1 MSITKEKLSEF
12 IQDRT
17 AYIFGKTTYGNGKK
31 AGSSGIYDPEN
42 AKIKEAIDKGLEK
55 WTKVDITKRPGY
67 GEDNETSPG
76 ELKFVDGKGI
86 EHRIYRHNEKIAS
99 PLTEGLSEYSF
110 GRIVRA
116 NIIGNSNDLTYE
128 EKALSGS
135 VGSSGGFMI
144 SEQVVAGVLDKARN
158 LACCFKAGAK
168 TFVMDAPEVRI
179 CKVKTSPQAYYRAEN
194 TEITEGSWEI
204 EDINLVAKT
213 MGVLL
218 VLSLELIQDAPNAA
232 QTIQDSMSASIAEK
246 LDLGI
251 LSGGGVNN
259 ILGIAN
265 YPDVNILDKGTNGG
279 TITTY
284 DDFSNGVEDC
294 YDHNGIPNAVIMA
307 PRTYFTI
314 DRLKQ
319 GTTLEPLSGP
329 ESYQALKKFTTNQV
343 GIADTKGTCVSAS
356 KAYIGDFTQ
365 VLVGLR
371 SGLQIE
377 TSRDAGDSFKK
388 VQLQIRAIM
397 RLDSVLLR
405 PSHFCVIEGIKV

>member
-1 MSITKEKLSEF
+1 MKMTKEAFDKLVNDKIE
-12 IQDRT
+12 
-17 AYIFGKTTYGNGKK
+17 K
-31 AGSSGIYDPEN
+31 A
-42 AKIKEAIDKGLEK
+42 LEPYLD
-55 WTKVDITKRPGY
+55 VSHKRPGY
-67 GEDNETSPG
+67 GEEEETSLG

-128 EKALSGS
+128 EKALSGG
-135 VGSSGGFMI
+135 VGSAGGFLI
-144 SEQVVAGVLDKARN
+144 SEQVVAGVLDAARN
-158 LACCFKAGAK
+158 KACCFKAGAK

-179 CKVKTSPQAYYRAEN
+179 CKVKTDPTAYYRAEN
-194 TEITEGSWEI
+194 QEITEGNWEI
-204 EDINLVAKT
+204 EDINLKALT
-213 MGVLL
+213 MGVLITI
-218 VLSLELIQDAPNAA
+218 SLELVMDSPNASQA
-232 QTIQDSMSASIAEK
+232 IQDSMSAAISQK

-251 LSGGGVNN
+251 LSGDGVNN

-265 YPDVNILDKGTNGG
+265 YPDINILDKGTNGG
-279 TITTY
+279 TIMTY

-294 YDHNGIPNAVIMA
+294 YEHNGIPNAVIFS
-307 PRTYFTI
+307 PRTAFTI

-343 GIADTKGTCVSAS
+343 GITDIKGSCTSAS

-377 TSRDAGDSFKK
+377 TSRSAGDSFKK

>member
-1 MSITKEKLSEF
+1 MGITKEKLAEF
-12 IQDRT
+12 VADRVR
-17 AYIFGKTTYGNGKK
+17 YFQ
-31 AGSSGIYDPEN
+31 GSLDCNRSGINDPEN
-42 AKIKEAIDKGLEK
+42 AKIKESIDKGLK
-55 WTKVDITKRPGY
+55 PYTTIDPKNRPGY
-67 GEDNETSPG
+67 GEDNETFTGKLS
-76 ELKFVDGKGI
+76 FIDGLGV
-86 EHRIYRHNEKIAS
+86 EHRIYRSGEPMAEPLAS
-99 PLTEGLSEYSF
+99 GLREDSF
-110 GRIVRA
+110 GRILRA

-135 VGSSGGFMI
+135 VGSAGGFMI
-144 SEQVVAGVLDKARN
+144 SEQVVAGVLDKARA

-168 TFVMDAPEVRI
+168 TFVMDSPEVRI

-251 LSGGGVNN
+251 LSGDGVNN
-259 ILGIAN
+259 ILGIAK
-265 YPDVNILDKGTNGG
+265 YPDINIIDKGTNGG

-284 DDFSNGVEDC
+284 DDFSNAVEDV
-294 YDHNGIPNAVIMA
+294 YDHNGVPNALILA

-343 GIADTKGTCVSAS
+343 GIADIKGSCISAS
-356 KAYIGDFTQ
+356 RAYIGDFTQ